1 MEAYIGLYL
10 AILGAALAV
19 GFAGAGSSIGIG
31 SVGQSAA
38 GVLSE
43 EPEKFGNLLILV
55 VLPGTQGL
63 YGFVI
68 GFMVMLKVGLVGGET
83 PDVSVLQGLAI
94 LGACL
99 PMAITGYFS
108 GIHQGKVGA
117 AGCGVVAK
125 QPKEFMKA
133 VIFSALVETY
143 AIFGLLASF
152 LILEGIKL

>member
-1 MEAYIGLYL
+1 MEMYLGLYI

-19 GFAGAGSSIGIG
+19 GFAGVGSSIGIG

-43 EPEKFGNLLILV
+43 EPEKFGSLLILV
-55 VLPGTQGL
+55 ALPGTQGI
-63 YGFVI
+63 YGFVVAFLVI
-68 GFMVMLKVGLVGGET
+68 QKLGLIAGNI
-83 PDVSVLQGLAI
+83 PAVSIQQGLQV

-99 PMAITGYFS
+99 PMAITGFLS
-108 GIHQGKVGA
+108 AIHQGKVGA

-125 QPKEFMKA
+125 QPKDFMKA

-143 AIFGLLASF
+143 AVLGLLASF
-152 LILEGIKL
+152 LILRGIQL

>member
-1 MEAYIGLYL
+1 MEAYIGLYI

-31 SVGQSAA
+31 NVGQSAA

-43 EPEKFGNLLILV
+43 EPKKFGNLLILV
-55 VLPGTQGL
+55 ALPGTQGI

-68 GFMVMLKVGLVGGET
+68 GFLVMQKLGLMTGKI
-83 PDVSVLQGLAI
+83 PDISVYQGLAI
-94 LGACL
+94 LGACM

-125 QPKEFMKA
+125 QPKDFMKA

-152 LILEGIKL
+152 LILRGIQL